1 MNQTMNINLWG
12 IWDDGL
18 KNVIFSQESKVA
30 DELKSA
36 QIQMLD
42 VQDQLA
48 ESQSKQTN
56 SATRKSQLVNITLY
70 RLLKSPENDA

>member
-42 VQDQLA
+42 VQD
-48 ESQSKQTN
+48 
-56 SATRKSQLVNITLY
+56 
-70 RLLKSPENDA
+70 